1 MRRCRL
7 NGSDAQHWQGSLS
20 DRMLIAENRCADLFV
35 STVSP
40 ETRIGTAA
48 CASVGARYR
57 FTAPRCPQ
65 LPIAAR
71 TSVSAQMCLTVE
83 QESELAGGW

>member
-40 ETRIGTAA
+40 EPGSALQRVRRSGRATVSPGPAA
-48 CASVGARYR
+48 VGGDPWY
-57 FTAPRCPQ
+57 P
-65 LPIAAR
+65 
-71 TSVSAQMCLTVE
+71 
-83 QESELAGGW
+83 